1 MWEWVETIGNE
12 KPLPRKRFKGEETH
26 GLMLRFDE
34 GQYAMRSHRKIQP
47 EVVSAAADCQYPFC
61 RKPHRADGAYD
72 SHNPS
77 NRIYNNILQI
87 ARHPDAQGM
96 DGEESG
102 NLRLLNEKLLEYASS
117 LIHFGIC
124 YGSID
129 QDLQTLSQLCL

>member
-1 MWEWVETIGNE
+1 MPCAAIARYS
-12 KPLPRKRFKGEETH
+12 RKWFLQRLIANIPFVANHIE
-26 GLMLRFDE
+26 R
-34 GQYAMRSHRKIQP
+34 MR
-47 EVVSAAADCQYPFC
+47 
-61 RKPHRADGAYD
+61 AYD

-87 ARHPDAQGM
+87 TRHPDAQGM
-96 DGEESG
+96 DGGERG
-102 NLRLLNEKLLEYASS
+102 NLCLLNEKLLEYASS